1 MINVMRK
8 LASIERRFVILY
20 ALILA
25 ISFSPY
31 KALGLVSP
39 IVFLLGLIIFVRTRI
54 LTQLFQVSTF
64 LIGYSIVS
72 LVYFFINPEFSFVN
86 HFFFLLTASSMF
98 IFFCDLRAVASAL
111 TIQWMAF
118 ISTVFLFMQASWGI
132 IQGIASGIRNRSFDI
147 GSGDNVRGTI
157 EPGFAVSTTG
167 SNVMFAILVSTLV
180 LFIFATSGGKLTLMQ
195 KLTLCLA
202 CTAWLLASA
211 LHTIIFVIVSV
222 LISAIIYFN
231 PFKSWYKLKKITKKQ
246 GKITLL
252 AILFSLGLA
261 GLLPI
266 FLPVNTSTL
275 PVFMGMTFNLRREN
289 MSEKTQAT
297 LNTLQN
303 VPKVIP
309 IQPIIG
315 LGPGQ
320 YSSRASLIR
329 SGEYMQAFSGILPKY
344 SSLLM
349 RNNILYL
356 WLPFS
361 RGEKSGSTLFPFYS
375 WLTLYGELGFLG
387 VSVVLFIISS
397 VIRKFRTIYVSG
409 FPYLGFGNIVL
420 LIYVALLGFQDNYWE
435 FTQALF
441 PVLLCINVSWRF
453 LKNERRRLH
462 LVRVYL

>member
-8 LASIERRFVILY
+8 LASVERRFVILY
-20 ALILA
+20 TLVLA

-39 IVFLLGLIIFVRTRI
+39 IIFLLGLILFVRTRI
-54 LTQLFQVSTF
+54 LTQFFQVSIF
-64 LIGYSIVS
+64 LAGYSVIS
-72 LVYFFINPEFSFVN
+72 LFYFFMTPEFSFIN
-86 HFFFLLTASSMF
+86 HFFLLLTASS
-98 IFFCDLRAVASAL
+98 IFVFLCDLRAVASVL
-111 TIQWMAF
+111 TIQSMAS
-118 ISTVFLFMQASWGI
+118 ISTVFLFVQASWGI

-180 LFIFATSGGKLTLMQ
+180 LFVFAVSGGKLTLMQ

-202 CTAWLLASA
+202 CIAWLLASA
-211 LHTIIFVIVSV
+211 LHTIVFMIASV
-222 LISAIIYFN
+222 LISVIIYFN
-231 PFKSWYKLKKITKKQ
+231 PVKNLYKLKRITRKQ

-275 PVFMGMTFNLRREN
+275 PVFMGMTFNFRREN

-309 IQPIIG
+309 AQPLVG

-329 SGEYMQAFSGILPKY
+329 SGEYMQAFNGILPKY
-344 SSLLM
+344 SSSLM

-375 WLTLYGELGFLG
+375 WLTLYSELGFFG
-387 VSVVLFIISS
+387 VSIVLFIIAS
-397 VIRKFRTIYVSG
+397 VIRKFRTVYVSD

-420 LIYVALLGFQDNYWE
+420 LVYVALLGFQDNYWE
-435 FTQALF
+435 FTQAIF
-441 PVLLCINVSWRF
+441 PVLLCINVSLR
-453 LKNERRRLH
+453 LLNNERRRLH
-462 LVRVYL
+462 LTRIHV